1 MGKGTFSHGDKNKKL
16 SAKGFRSASV
26 YSISTLNSAP
36 CNGQSGHK
44 DSHGL
49 QVHREPTGLEEMTTP
64 VLVLVVWVQ
73 GRARKRSPAPLVK
86 GKGTCRLHYTLEL
99 QIMQRVNLPFF
110 TCSAKLPEELSS
122 SLRITVG

>member
-1 MGKGTFSHGDKNKKL
+1 MGKGTFRLGDKNKKL

-36 CNGQSGHK
+36 RKGQSGHE
-44 DSHGL
+44 DSHSL

-86 GKGTCRLHYTLEL
+86 GKSICRAVYYDCTALWNY
-99 QIMQRVNLPFF
+99 R
-110 TCSAKLPEELSS
+110 
-122 SLRITVG
+122 